1 MAQIPTTNIR
11 LGANI
16 RNEYGGNPTNISLS
30 NYYRFVSN
38 AALVDNSTI
47 VPFDPRFYFN
57 TAYTPSST
65 GSGAGGSTNYAKLT
79 SFFVNVNNQYVANT
93 NISRQWRYGNS
104 QPFAT
109 TTTVNDPYDNPAAP
123 GAYYGDPNNYFY
135 FTPDTNYPWSG
146 QTRSVQS
153 MFVFNSVTVF
163 GSGATQIQLWQNYYG
178 LWRTKGKAAYRGYY
192 NQNIPQNGAN
202 PPDISMGNFRGQY
215 NP

>member
-146 QTRSVQS
+146 QTRSIQS
-153 MFVFNSVTVF
+153 MFIASQYTAGTGYVTGLYLYQVYT
-163 GSGATQIQLWQNYYG
+163 ALWVTQA
-178 LWRTKGKAAYRGYY
+178 KEAYQALI
-192 NQNIPQNGAN
+192 NQTIPQNGAS
-202 PPDISMGNFRGQY
+202 DISFGNFKGQQ